1 MKRVLLGGLVGAAL
15 GTAVQLGAI
24 DCPKIP
30 LFELGCVAWK
40 VPGAIASG
48 ATSGFLYGAVAIAG
62 LGLLRRKYGRSE
74 EFDWRCLTWGSI
86 GVLGLF
92 TLYPPTVAA
101 TQNFADRAAQK
112 VKETVFLGTVSQEL
126 IRQAI
131 GHAEGNFTVSGE
143 KTSLYYGHIDPGN
156 GVRNFGYCSNQ
167 SRTTNVE
174 GADESCDRYIGQFKA
189 RAAKELVT
197 AGIGLN
203 DKEAYINTLDL
214 ANQAHPRTFPRF
226 PHKLSEAR
234 SKGLKGLDAIT
245 WARVQSFGDG
255 GREATGLIG
264 ICRREDRPVS
274 DEECVAHDQQRRA
287 KAIRGVLERELGN
300 TNANSTGTPSAQ
312 LN

>member
-15 GTAVQLGAI
+15 GTAVQLGTI

-48 ATSGFLYGAVAIAG
+48 ATSGFLYGAVAVAG
-62 LGLLRRKYGRSE
+62 LGLLRRKYGQSE
-74 EFDWRCLTWGSI
+74 EFDWRFLTWGSI

-112 VKETVFLGTVSQEL
+112 VKETVFLGKVSQEL
-126 IRQAI
+126 VRKAI
-131 GHAEGNFTVSGE
+131 GHAEGNLTASGE
-143 KTSLYYGHIDPGN
+143 RTSLYYGHTDPGN
-156 GVRNFGYCSNQ
+156 GVRNYGYCSNQ
-167 SRTTNVE
+167 NRTSGVE
-174 GADESCDRYIGQFKA
+174 GADESCDRYISQFKS
-189 RAAKELVT
+189 RVAKELVA
-197 AGIGLN
+197 AGIGLD

-226 PHKLSEAR
+226 PYKLAEAR
-234 SKGLKGLDAIT
+234 KKGLQGLDAIT
-245 WARVQSFGDG
+245 YARVQSFGRG

-264 ICRREDRPVS
+264 ICRRENRPVT
-274 DEECVAHDQQRRA
+274 DEECVAYDQRRRA
-287 KAIRGVLERELGN
+287 RAIRSVLEREAGN
-300 TNANSTGTPSAQ
+300 NDANSVSSRF
-312 LN
+312 